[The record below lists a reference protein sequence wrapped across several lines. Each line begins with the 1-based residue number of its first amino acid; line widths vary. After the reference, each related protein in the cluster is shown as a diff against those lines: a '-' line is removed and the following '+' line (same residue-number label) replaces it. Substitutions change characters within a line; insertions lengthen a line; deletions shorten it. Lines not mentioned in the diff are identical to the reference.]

1 MKKIAITL
9 CCSMFFLLSFGQTDE
24 KDAQALVQTYQLD
37 AAQAKKALQIQE
49 IKYKNLQEIQV
60 LKESNQDIYVMKLR
74 NVYEGA
80 NASVQ
85 MMLNETQVQIFNQKQ
100 SDLRLLRAKRM
111 GELKE
116 SGMAYKDMDRVLLE
130 EGMY

>member
-9 CCSMFFLLSFGQTDE
+9 CCSMFFLFSFGQTAE

-60 LKESNQDIYVMKLR
+60 LKESNPDIYVTKLR

-85 MMLNETQVQIFNQKQ
+85 MMLTETQAQLFHQKQ

-116 SGMAYKDMDRVLLE
+116 SGVAYKDMDRVLLE
-130 EGMY
+130 EGLY

>member
-9 CCSMFFLLSFGQTDE
+9 CCSMFFLLSFGQNAE

-37 AAQAKKALQIQE
+37 AAQAKKAIQIQE

-60 LKESNQDIYVMKLR
+60 LKESNPDIYVTKLR